1 MSVSEEFQGWLNDQ
15 LRKLNTDENVF
26 GSYIVGILEGDETTE
41 EKTEALEGI
50 LSETGSHDINELVAT
65 ILQKWLC
72 SHVSADEPP
81 KKGLDIDVNAQLA
94 KLLENQKLKPAVNKE
109 REYTEEERRIKQQ
122 ILAQYSQVSQLAYR
136 ICSNRSFI
144 GFPAYFLTSVVNKD
158 NDDSDSES
166 DDDSGA
172 LEKNTNKSDVQA
184 LAKEKR
190 EQARLDSAAKKQKDR
205 DDREKQKQL
214 REEKKEKRKTVKGE
228 RRR

>member
-1 MSVSEEFQGWLNDQ
+1 MSASEEFQSWLNEQ
-15 LRKLNTDENVF
+15 LRKLNTDENIF

-50 LSETGSHDINELVAT
+50 LSETGAANIDELVGT
-65 ILQKWLC
+65 ILQKWLQ
-72 SHVSADEPP
+72 SHPSADDPP

-94 KLLENQKLKPAVNKE
+94 KLLEQQKLQPAVNKE

-122 ILAQYSQVSQLAYR
+122 ILAQYSQTA
-136 ICSNRSFI
+136 
-144 GFPAYFLTSVVNKD
+144 VVNQ
-158 NDDSDSES
+158 DDDASESES
-166 DDDSGA
+166 DDESGVLA
-172 LEKNTNKSDVQA
+172 KNTNKSDVQA

-190 EQARLDSAAKKQKDR
+190 EQARMDSAAKKQKDK

>member
-1 MSVSEEFQGWLNDQ
+1 MSASEEFQGWLNDQ

-50 LSETGSHDINELVAT
+50 LSETGSADINELVAT

-94 KLLENQKLKPAVNKE
+94 KLLENQKLQPAVNKE

-122 ILAQYSQVSQLAYR
+122 ILAQYSQTA
-136 ICSNRSFI
+136 
-144 GFPAYFLTSVVNKD
+144 VVNKD

-172 LEKNTNKSDVQA
+172 LAKNTNKSDVQA

-205 DDREKQKQL
+205 DDREKQRQL

>member
-1 MSVSEEFQGWLNDQ
+1 MSASEEFQDWLNDQ

-50 LSETGSHDINELVAT
+50 LSETGSADINELVAT

-94 KLLENQKLKPAVNKE
+94 KLLENQKLQPAVNKE

-122 ILAQYSQVSQLAYR
+122 ILAQYSQTA
-136 ICSNRSFI
+136 
-144 GFPAYFLTSVVNKD
+144 VVNKD

-172 LEKNTNKSDVQA
+172 LAKNTNKSDVQA

-205 DDREKQKQL
+205 DDREKQRQL